1 MIIRYADGTAIE
13 AVLLARD
20 GNSIRVAPRGGD
32 DVAEFREHNG
42 TWVGEDCEPVSIEF
56 EWQRRPA
63 PPQVTEEDCICP
75 RELASRLIHLLYN
88 PDETTAQDAA
98 PADQAAGRIWFQ
110 MRR

>member
-1 MIIRYADGTAIE
+1 MIIRYTDGTAVE

-32 DVAEFREHNG
+32 DVVEFQDHNG

-56 EWQRRPA
+56 EWQRHRAA
-63 PPQVTEEDCICP
+63 PEVADEDCICP
-75 RELASRLIHLLYN
+75 SELASRLIHLLYN
-88 PDETTAQDAA
+88 SDETPAHAG

-110 MRR
+110 IRR